1 MERLTIID
9 GCGNDELAR
18 CMNCGLEKAGS
29 NLENCG
35 MCEEGWQRALRRLA
49 AYEDNGLT
57 PEEIKNA
64 LDVNDIIPE
73 INVTVDHIRDLLQA
87 EQDGRLLSVAGYITA
102 SAAERPDVWVSVWV
116 AAKGHNGVGLE
127 LMNALPQ
134 LTGAEVVACNNIRP
148 KTCAFYRFLGWQ
160 AQRMPHY
167 YRLAPKGEYRLAV
180 LHRADILPVRPD
192 LGLEK
197 VETVDELFAL
207 GMPPT
212 PHTPRKDTWYMR
224 RRYFHYPHFRYDV
237 WAVRE
242 NGRLLAYA
250 VTRTVSAQDTGCVPV
265 VRLVDF
271 VGEDAVLPRIGA
283 ALDALLRREKAEYMD
298 CYNAG
303 IPAAVWRAAG
313 FVERLPDDG
322 QIIPNYLTPP
332 LRENTEY
339 YYFTNKP
346 DNFVMFKADGD
357 QDRPNLPA
365 E

>member
-1 MERLTIID
+1 M
-9 GCGNDELAR
+9 
-18 CMNCGLEKAGS
+18 
-29 NLENCG
+29 
-35 MCEEGWQRALRRLA
+35 RR
-49 AYEDNGLT
+49 
-57 PEEIKNA
+57 
-64 LDVNDIIPE
+64 
-73 INVTVDHIRDLLQA
+73 
-87 EQDGRLLSVAGYITA
+87 
-102 SAAERPDVWVSVWV
+102 
-116 AAKGHNGVGLE
+116 
-127 LMNALPQ
+127 
-134 LTGAEVVACNNIRP
+134 
-148 KTCAFYRFLGWQ
+148 
-160 AQRMPHY
+160 
-167 YRLAPKGEYRLAV
+167 
-180 LHRADILPVRPD
+180 D

-224 RRYFHYPHFRYDV
+224 RRYFHYPHFQYDV
-237 WAVRE
+237 WAARE

-283 ALDALLRREKAEYMD
+283 ALDAILHREKAEYMD

-303 IPAAVWRAAG
+303 VPAAVWRAAG

-346 DNFVMFKADGD
+346 ENFVMFKADGD